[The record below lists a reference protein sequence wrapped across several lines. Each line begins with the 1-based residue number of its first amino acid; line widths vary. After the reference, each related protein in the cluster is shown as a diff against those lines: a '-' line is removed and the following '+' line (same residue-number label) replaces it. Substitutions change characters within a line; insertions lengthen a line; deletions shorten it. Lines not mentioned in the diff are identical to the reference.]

1 MPWFKKNLRQW
12 LNRFSLRACFL
23 TLFFSGYSKKA
34 PGTIGS
40 LVALLLGL
48 PILIFSANTLF
59 LAAILIGLIAIAQ
72 IDKEEEESKIHDSS
86 YIVIDELV
94 GMWLAMAI
102 SGLSLAGVILS
113 FIFFR
118 IYDITKPSLIGK
130 IDKEVKG
137 GLGVVA
143 DDALAGVLAGLS
155 VLLAINILGFFN
167 IKL

>member
-1 MPWFKKNLRQW
+1 MDK
-12 LNRFSLRACFL
+12 FSLRACFL

-59 LAAILIGLIAIAQ
+59 LGAIFVGLIAIAQ
-72 IDKEEEESKIHDSS
+72 IDKEEEETKIHDSS

-102 SGLSLAGVILS
+102 SGLSLAGVVLS

-118 IYDITKPSLIGK
+118 VYDITKPSLIGK

-155 VLLAINILGFFN
+155 ALLVINVLGFFN

>member
-1 MPWFKKNLRQW
+1 MDK
-12 LNRFSLRACFL
+12 FSLRACFL

-48 PILIFSANTLF
+48 PVLIFSANTLF
-59 LAAILIGLIAIAQ
+59 LGAIFVGLIAIAQ

-102 SGLSLAGVILS
+102 SGLSLAGVVLS

-118 IYDITKPSLIGK
+118 IYDITKLSLIGK

-155 VLLAINILGFFN
+155 VLLVIHILGFFN

>member
-1 MPWFKKNLRQW
+1 MDK
-12 LNRFSLRACFL
+12 FSLRACFL

-48 PILIFSANTLF
+48 PVLIFSANTLF
-59 LAAILIGLIAIAQ
+59 LGAIFVGLIAIAQ
-72 IDKEEEESKIHDSS
+72 IDKEEEETKIHDSS

-118 IYDITKPSLIGK
+118 FYDITKPSLIGK

-155 VLLAINILGFFN
+155 ALLVINVLGFFN
-167 IKL
+167 IKF

>member
-1 MPWFKKNLRQW
+1 MGK
-12 LNRFSLRACFL
+12 FSLRACFL

-59 LAAILIGLIAIAQ
+59 LGAIFVGLIAIAQ
-72 IDKEEEESKIHDSS
+72 IDKEEEETKRHDSS

-143 DDALAGVLAGLS
+143 DDALAGILAGLS
-155 VLLAINILGFFN
+155 ALLVIHILGFFN

>member
-1 MPWFKKNLRQW
+1 M
-12 LNRFSLRACFL
+12 
-23 TLFFSGYSKKA
+23 
-34 PGTIGS
+34 
-40 LVALLLGL
+40 LLGL
-48 PILIFSANTLF
+48 PVLIFSANTLF
-59 LAAILIGLIAIAQ
+59 LGAIFVGLIAIAQ

-155 VLLAINILGFFN
+155 ALLVIHILGFFN

>member
-1 MPWFKKNLRQW
+1 MDK
-12 LNRFSLRACFL
+12 FSLRACFL

-59 LAAILIGLIAIAQ
+59 LGAIFVGLIAIAQ
-72 IDKEEEESKIHDSS
+72 IDKEEEETKRHDSS

-102 SGLSLAGVILS
+102 SGLSLAGVVLS

-155 VLLAINILGFFN
+155 VLLVISILGFFN

>member
-1 MPWFKKNLRQW
+1 MNK
-12 LNRFSLRACFL
+12 FSLRACFL

-48 PILIFSANTLF
+48 PVLIFSANTLF
-59 LAAILIGLIAIAQ
+59 LGAVLIGLIAIAQ

-155 VLLAINILGFFN
+155 VLLVVNILGFFN
-167 IKL
+167 LKL

>member
-1 MPWFKKNLRQW
+1 MDK
-12 LNRFSLRACFL
+12 FSLRACFL

-48 PILIFSANTLF
+48 PVLIFSANTLF
-59 LAAILIGLIAIAQ
+59 LAAILIGLIAITQ

-155 VLLAINILGFFN
+155 ALLVIHILGFFN

>member
-1 MPWFKKNLRQW
+1 MDKFG
-12 LNRFSLRACFL
+12 LRACFL

-48 PILIFSANTLF
+48 PVLIFSANTLF
-59 LAAILIGLIAIAQ
+59 LAAVLIGLIAIAQ

-94 GMWLAMAI
+94 GMWLAMAV
-102 SGLSLAGVILS
+102 SGLSLAGVVLS

-155 VLLAINILGFFN
+155 ALLVIHILGFFN
-167 IKL
+167 IKF

>member
-1 MPWFKKNLRQW
+1 MDKFN
-12 LNRFSLRACFL
+12 LRACFL

-59 LAAILIGLIAIAQ
+59 LGAIFIGLIAITQ

-102 SGLSLAGVILS
+102 SGLSLAGVVLS

-155 VLLAINILGFFN
+155 ALLVISVLGFFN
-167 IKL
+167 IKF

>member
-1 MPWFKKNLRQW
+1 MDK
-12 LNRFSLRACFL
+12 FSLRACFL

-59 LAAILIGLIAIAQ
+59 LGAIFVGLIAIAQ

-102 SGLSLAGVILS
+102 SELSLAGVVLS

-118 IYDITKPSLIGK
+118 IYDITKPSLIGR

-155 VLLAINILGFFN
+155 ALLVINVLRFFN

>member
-1 MPWFKKNLRQW
+1 M
-12 LNRFSLRACFL
+12 
-23 TLFFSGYSKKA
+23 
-34 PGTIGS
+34 
-40 LVALLLGL
+40 LLGL
-48 PILIFSANTLF
+48 PVLIFSANTLF

-72 IDKEEEESKIHDSS
+72 INKEEEESKVHDSS

-155 VLLAINILGFFN
+155 ALLAINILGFFN

>member
-1 MPWFKKNLRQW
+1 MNK
-12 LNRFSLRACFL
+12 FSLRACFL

-59 LAAILIGLIAIAQ
+59 LAAIFIGLIAIAQ

-102 SGLSLAGVILS
+102 SGLSLAGVVLS

-155 VLLAINILGFFN
+155 VLLVINILGFFN

>member
-1 MPWFKKNLRQW
+1 M
-12 LNRFSLRACFL
+12 
-23 TLFFSGYSKKA
+23 
-34 PGTIGS
+34 
-40 LVALLLGL
+40 LLGL
-48 PILIFSANTLF
+48 PILMFSANTLF
-59 LAAILIGLIAIAQ
+59 LAAVLIGLIAIAQ

-118 IYDITKPSLIGK
+118 IYDITKPSFIGK

-155 VLLAINILGFFN
+155 ALLVIHILGFFN

>member
-1 MPWFKKNLRQW
+1 MDK
-12 LNRFSLRACFL
+12 FSLRACFL

-48 PILIFSANTLF
+48 PVLIFSANTLF
-59 LAAILIGLIAIAQ
+59 LGAIFVGLIAITQ
-72 IDKEEEESKIHDSS
+72 IDKEEEETKRHDSS

-102 SGLSLAGVILS
+102 SGLSLAGVVLS

-155 VLLAINILGFFN
+155 ALLVIHILGFFN
-167 IKL
+167 IKF

>member
-1 MPWFKKNLRQW
+1 MDK
-12 LNRFSLRACFL
+12 FSLRACFL

-59 LAAILIGLIAIAQ
+59 LGAIFVGLIAIAQ
-72 IDKEEEESKIHDSS
+72 IDKEEEESKRHDSS

-118 IYDITKPSLIGK
+118 IYDITKPSLIGR

-155 VLLAINILGFFN
+155 ALLVIHILGFFN

>member
-1 MPWFKKNLRQW
+1 M
-12 LNRFSLRACFL
+12 
-23 TLFFSGYSKKA
+23 
-34 PGTIGS
+34 
-40 LVALLLGL
+40 ALLLGL
-48 PILIFSANTLF
+48 PVLIFSANTLF
-59 LAAILIGLIAIAQ
+59 LGAIFVGLIAITQ

-118 IYDITKPSLIGK
+118 IYDITKPSLIGT
-130 IDKEVKG
+130 IDKKVKG

-155 VLLAINILGFFN
+155 TLLVINVLGFFN
-167 IKL
+167 IKF

>member
-1 MPWFKKNLRQW
+1 MDK
-12 LNRFSLRACFL
+12 FSLRACFL

-59 LAAILIGLIAIAQ
+59 LAAIFIGLIAIAQ

-155 VLLAINILGFFN
+155 VLLIINILGFFN

>member
-1 MPWFKKNLRQW
+1 MDK
-12 LNRFSLRACFL
+12 FSLRACFL

-48 PILIFSANTLF
+48 PVLIFSANTLF
-59 LAAILIGLIAIAQ
+59 LGAVFVGLIAIAQ

-102 SGLSLAGVILS
+102 SGLSVVGVVLS

-155 VLLAINILGFFN
+155 ALLVIHILGFFN

>member
-1 MPWFKKNLRQW
+1 MDK
-12 LNRFSLRACFL
+12 FSLRACFL

-48 PILIFSANTLF
+48 PVLIFSANTLF
-59 LAAILIGLIAIAQ
+59 LGAIFIGLIAITQ

-102 SGLSLAGVILS
+102 SGLSLAGVVLS

-155 VLLAINILGFFN
+155 VLLIINILGFFN

>member
-1 MPWFKKNLRQW
+1 MDK
-12 LNRFSLRACFL
+12 FSLRACFL

-59 LAAILIGLIAIAQ
+59 LGAIFIGLIAITQ
-72 IDKEEEESKIHDSS
+72 IDKEEEETKRHDSS

-102 SGLSLAGVILS
+102 SGLSLAGVVLS

-118 IYDITKPSLIGK
+118 IYDITKPSLIGR

-155 VLLAINILGFFN
+155 VLLVISVLGFFN
-167 IKL
+167 IKF

>member
-1 MPWFKKNLRQW
+1 M
-12 LNRFSLRACFL
+12 
-23 TLFFSGYSKKA
+23 
-34 PGTIGS
+34 
-40 LVALLLGL
+40 LLGL
-48 PILIFSANTLF
+48 PVLIFSANTLF
-59 LAAILIGLIAIAQ
+59 LGAIFIGLIAIAQ

-118 IYDITKPSLIGK
+118 IYDITKPSLIGR

-155 VLLAINILGFFN
+155 ALLVIHILGFFN

>member
-1 MPWFKKNLRQW
+1 MDK
-12 LNRFSLRACFL
+12 FSLRACFL

-59 LAAILIGLIAIAQ
+59 LGAIFIGLIAITQ

-155 VLLAINILGFFN
+155 ALLVISVLGFFN
-167 IKL
+167 IKF

>member
-1 MPWFKKNLRQW
+1 MNK
-12 LNRFSLRACFL
+12 FSLRACFL

-34 PGTIGS
+34 PGTVGS

-48 PILIFSANTLF
+48 PVLIFSANTLF

-72 IDKEEEESKIHDSS
+72 IDKEEEETKRHDSS

-102 SGLSLAGVILS
+102 SGLSLAGVVLS

-155 VLLAINILGFFN
+155 ALLVINILGFFN

>member
-1 MPWFKKNLRQW
+1 MNK
-12 LNRFSLRACFL
+12 FSLRACFL

-59 LAAILIGLIAIAQ
+59 LAAVLIGLIAIAQ

-102 SGLSLAGVILS
+102 SGLSLASVILS

-130 IDKEVKG
+130 IDKEIKG

-155 VLLAINILGFFN
+155 ALLVINILGFFN

>member
-1 MPWFKKNLRQW
+1 MDKFN
-12 LNRFSLRACFL
+12 LRACFL

-59 LAAILIGLIAIAQ
+59 LGAIFVGLIAITQ
-72 IDKEEEESKIHDSS
+72 IDKEEEETKRHDSS

-102 SGLSLAGVILS
+102 SGLSLAGVVLS

-155 VLLAINILGFFN
+155 ALLVIHILGFFN

>member
-1 MPWFKKNLRQW
+1 MDKFG
-12 LNRFSLRACFL
+12 LRACFL

-48 PILIFSANTLF
+48 PVLIFSANTLF
-59 LAAILIGLIAIAQ
+59 LGAIFIGLIAIAQ

-102 SGLSLAGVILS
+102 SGLSLAGVVLS

-155 VLLAINILGFFN
+155 ALLVIHILGFFN

>member
-1 MPWFKKNLRQW
+1 MGK
-12 LNRFSLRACFL
+12 FSLRACFL

-48 PILIFSANTLF
+48 PVLIFSANTLF
-59 LAAILIGLIAIAQ
+59 LGAVFIGLIAITQ

-102 SGLSLAGVILS
+102 SGLSLAGVVLS

-118 IYDITKPSLIGK
+118 IYDITKPSLIGR

-155 VLLAINILGFFN
+155 ALLVIHILGFFN

>member
-1 MPWFKKNLRQW
+1 MNKFN
-12 LNRFSLRACFL
+12 LRACFL

-40 LVALLLGL
+40 FVALLLGL
-48 PILIFSANTLF
+48 PVLIFSANTLF
-59 LAAILIGLIAIAQ
+59 LAAVLIGLIAITQ

-102 SGLSLAGVILS
+102 SELSLAGVVLS

-143 DDALAGVLAGLS
+143 DDALAGILAGLS
-155 VLLAINILGFFN
+155 VLLVINILGFFN

>member
-1 MPWFKKNLRQW
+1 MDK
-12 LNRFSLRACFL
+12 FSLRACFL

-48 PILIFSANTLF
+48 PVLIFSANTLF
-59 LAAILIGLIAIAQ
+59 LAAVFIGLIAIAQ
-72 IDKEEEESKIHDSS
+72 IDKEEEETKRHDSS

-102 SGLSLAGVILS
+102 SGLSLAGVVLS

-155 VLLAINILGFFN
+155 ALLVISILGFFN
-167 IKL
+167 IKF

>member
-1 MPWFKKNLRQW
+1 MDK
-12 LNRFSLRACFL
+12 FSLRACFL

-48 PILIFSANTLF
+48 PVLIFSANTLF
-59 LAAILIGLIAIAQ
+59 LAAILIGFIAITQ

-102 SGLSLAGVILS
+102 SGLSLVGVVLS

-155 VLLAINILGFFN
+155 ALLVINVLGFFN
-167 IKL
+167 IKF

>member
-1 MPWFKKNLRQW
+1 MDK
-12 LNRFSLRACFL
+12 FSLRACFL

-48 PILIFSANTLF
+48 PVLIFSANTLF
-59 LAAILIGLIAIAQ
+59 LGAIFIGLIAITQ

-143 DDALAGVLAGLS
+143 DDALAGVLSGLS
-155 VLLAINILGFFN
+155 VLLVINILGFFN

>member
-1 MPWFKKNLRQW
+1 MDK
-12 LNRFSLRACFL
+12 FSLRACFL

-48 PILIFSANTLF
+48 PVLAFSANTLF
-59 LAAILIGLIAIAQ
+59 LGAVFIGLIAIAQ
-72 IDKEEEESKIHDSS
+72 IDKEEESKIHDSS

-102 SGLSLAGVILS
+102 SGLSLAGVVLS

-155 VLLAINILGFFN
+155 VLLVIHILEFFN

>member
-1 MPWFKKNLRQW
+1 MNK
-12 LNRFSLRACFL
+12 FSLRACFL

-48 PILIFSANTLF
+48 PVLIFSANTLF
-59 LAAILIGLIAIAQ
+59 LAAIFIGLIAIAQ

-102 SGLSLAGVILS
+102 SGLSLAGVVLS

-155 VLLAINILGFFN
+155 ALLAINILGFFN

>member
-1 MPWFKKNLRQW
+1 MDK
-12 LNRFSLRACFL
+12 FSLRACFL

-59 LAAILIGLIAIAQ
+59 LGAVFVGLIAIAQ
-72 IDKEEEESKIHDSS
+72 IDKEEEETKRHDSS

-102 SGLSLAGVILS
+102 SGLSLAGVVLS

-155 VLLAINILGFFN
+155 ALLVISILGFFN
-167 IKL
+167 IKF

>member
-1 MPWFKKNLRQW
+1 MDK
-12 LNRFSLRACFL
+12 FSLRACFL

-59 LAAILIGLIAIAQ
+59 LGAIFIGLIAITQ
-72 IDKEEEESKIHDSS
+72 IDKEEEETKIHDSS

-102 SGLSLAGVILS
+102 SGLSLAGVVLS

-118 IYDITKPSLIGK
+118 IYDITKPSLIGR

-155 VLLAINILGFFN
+155 ALLVINILGFFN
-167 IKL
+167 IKF

>member
-1 MPWFKKNLRQW
+1 MDK
-12 LNRFSLRACFL
+12 FSLRACFL

-48 PILIFSANTLF
+48 PVLIFSANTLF
-59 LAAILIGLIAIAQ
+59 LAAIFIGLIAIAQ

-102 SGLSLAGVILS
+102 SGLSLAGVVLS

-155 VLLAINILGFFN
+155 TLLVIYILGFFN

>member
-1 MPWFKKNLRQW
+1 M
-12 LNRFSLRACFL
+12 
-23 TLFFSGYSKKA
+23 
-34 PGTIGS
+34 
-40 LVALLLGL
+40 LLGL
-48 PILIFSANTLF
+48 PVLIFSANTLF
-59 LAAILIGLIAIAQ
+59 LGAVFVGLIAIAQ
-72 IDKEEEESKIHDSS
+72 IDKEEEETKRHDSS

-94 GMWLAMAI
+94 GMWLAMAV

-155 VLLAINILGFFN
+155 ALLVIHILGFFN
-167 IKL
+167 IKF

>member
-1 MPWFKKNLRQW
+1 MDK
-12 LNRFSLRACFL
+12 FSLRACFL

-59 LAAILIGLIAIAQ
+59 LGAIFIGLIAITQ

-102 SGLSLAGVILS
+102 SGLSLVGVVLS

-155 VLLAINILGFFN
+155 ALLVIHILGFFN

>member
-1 MPWFKKNLRQW
+1 MNK
-12 LNRFSLRACFL
+12 FSLRACFL

-34 PGTIGS
+34 PGTVGS

-48 PILIFSANTLF
+48 PVLIFSANTLF
-59 LAAILIGLIAIAQ
+59 LAAVLIGLIAIAQ

-130 IDKEVKG
+130 IDKEIKG

-155 VLLAINILGFFN
+155 ALLVINILGFFN